1 MGPVSEG
8 QHRRVTRRSL
18 AAVGATILVV
28 GVLTGCQSVAA
39 HGFTRS
45 TAQADATGWM
55 QQAQSAAPGSKV
67 VPESD
72 APIRCSTDNGY
83 FTTKW
88 EWRSLARITPTSSRD
103 SVFTAVKEAF
113 AGQSWKAR
121 TTGSN
126 SFGFT
131 LTLTSAKQNGGH
143 AQVRVVSAPNTSD
156 LTIAVTSPCYDG

>member
-1 MGPVSEG
+1 MGTDSEV
-8 QHRRVTRRSL
+8 QHRRATGRSF
-18 AAVGATILVV
+18 AAVAAAVLVV
-28 GVLTGCQSVAA
+28 GVLAGCQGVTA

-45 TAQADATGWM
+45 VAQADATGWM

-88 EWRSLARITPTSSRD
+88 EWRSLARVSPTSSRD
-103 SVFTAVKEAF
+103 SVFTAIKEAF
-113 AGQSWKAR
+113 AGQSWKAK
-121 TTGSN
+121 TTGSE

-131 LTLTSAKQNGGH
+131 LTLTSPKQNGGH
-143 AQVRVVSAPNTSD
+143 AQVRVVSAPGTSD